1 MSDMLKL
8 RDYQSECLY
17 ELAIKARDGLKRPA
31 IVLPTGTGK
40 TVIFA
45 HAAKLFLEGSIRH
58 RLASADN
65 GRVLILVDR
74 DELVGQTIAKIKAV
88 APHLAVG
95 VVKADRNEHEGREI
109 IVASIQTVRKLFRLD
124 QITATGRIGLVI
136 VDECDLAAAESYVT
150 VLNALGCF
158 NDQDSC
164 MAVGLTATLA
174 RSDNKSLGDIW
185 QEVIFQRDILDM
197 IPDYLCDVTG
207 KKITVD
213 GLSLADV
220 TMSRGDYAVG
230 SLSEMLMSAD
240 APEFA
245 ADAWEE
251 HAKQRPGVCFTP
263 SVETAHAF
271 TAAFRDRGMEARA
284 IWGSMPMD
292 GIDGR
297 RNVLAS
303 AHAGDLQ
310 ILVNCMVLTRGF
322 DWPAAEIGM
331 IGRPTT
337 SAPLYTQMVGR
348 LLRLNPAKLDKTAL
362 ILDLIGATEQHKLAT
377 LADLSPRRRLT
388 LVEGESLVEAAVRE
402 REESNVSFADFVRG
416 HEDVDLF
423 QRGVALWLQTRKGFW
438 FIPTA
443 EWLYFI
449 DKGSEPGMY
458 RLGKRKT
465 RNVRGGGWIN
475 NGADM
480 PLETAMSWGEQLA
493 LETDPMVAER
503 KRAWRKDRPS
513 SRQLAV
519 ATNLGIEFQPGIR
532 KGALSNLI
540 DIESA
545 SRLMDRAINTE
556 KAYT

>member
-1 MSDMLKL
+1 MSDLLKL

-40 TVIFA
+40 TVIFS
-45 HAAKLFLEGSIRH
+45 HAAKLFLEGTIKH
-58 RLASADN
+58 KLADADN

-74 DELVGQTIAKIKAV
+74 DELVGQTVDKLSAV
-88 APHLAVG
+88 APHLNVG
-95 VVKADRNEHEGREI
+95 VVKADRNEHEGRDV

-150 VLNALGCF
+150 VLTALGCF

-174 RSDNKSLGDIW
+174 RSDSKSLGDIW

-197 IPDYLCDVTG
+197 IPKYLCDVTG

-220 TMSRGDYAVG
+220 TMSRGDYAIG

-240 APEFA
+240 APEFG

-251 HAKQRPGVCFTP
+251 HAKGRPGVCFLP

-271 TAAFRDRGMEARA
+271 TRAFRDRGMEARA
-284 IWGSMPMD
+284 IWGSMPLD
-292 GIDGR
+292 GTDGR
-297 RNVLAS
+297 RDVLAR
-303 AHAGDLQ
+303 AHAGDLE

-322 DWPAAEIGM
+322 DWPAAEVGM

-337 SAPLYTQMVGR
+337 SASLYVQMVGR
-348 LLRLNPAKLDKTAL
+348 LLRLNPLKKDKRAL
-362 ILDLIGATEQHKLAT
+362 ILDLVGATEEHRLAT
-377 LADLSPRRRLT
+377 LADLSPRRRLA
-388 LVEGESLVEAAVRE
+388 LMEGESLIEAAERE
-402 REESNVSFADFVRG
+402 REQANISFADFVRG

-423 QRGVALWLQTRKGFW
+423 QRTTALWLQTHKGFW
-438 FIPTA
+438 FIPTS

-493 LETDPMVAER
+493 LEADPMVAER
-503 KRAWRKDRPS
+503 QRAWRKTAPS
-513 SRQLAV
+513 PRQLTT
-519 ATNLGIEFQPGIR
+519 ATNMGIKFVPGIR
-532 KGALSNLI
+532 KGQLSSLI
-540 DIESA
+540 EIENA
-545 SRLMDRAINTE
+545 SRLMDRSIKTE